1 VDDDPVAF
9 SGIWETWRSPEG
21 ETMQT
26 FATIMKNANQMLSAI
41 QDRMPMIIEPEN

>member
-26 FATIMKNANQMLSAI
+26 FATTTTDAGQMLSAI
-41 QDRMPMIIEPEN
+41 QERMPVIKEPEN